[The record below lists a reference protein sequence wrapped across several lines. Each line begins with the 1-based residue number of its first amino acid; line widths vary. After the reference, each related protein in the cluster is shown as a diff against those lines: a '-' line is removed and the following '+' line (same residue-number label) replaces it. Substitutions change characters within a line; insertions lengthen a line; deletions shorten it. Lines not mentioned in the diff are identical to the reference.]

1 METWY
6 NDTVTNTTALLSHVE
21 DMNKS
26 IYYTIQNPNPEL
38 ADCEPT
44 ILKVEVKVRGR
55 ANPQNYDYCLEYIF
69 MELLLLLWFAKFW
82 LSKIFE
88 RKTFFIAALFCR
100 RVREHLGN
108 KRELGFLYL
117 RDEYK
122 KEAKSFCSQRI
133 QGALI
138 AFCTFKTATINQH
151 TFSSFPEKKKF
162 KKKCH
167 IAGLLGLEVVDWW
180 DHYHHRCIF
189 RRVWQRDVHGGF
201 ISAQNSRSGFQPAS
215 NLSLRGRH
223 SLFGL

>member
-44 ILKVEVKVRGR
+44 ILKVEVKVGK
-55 ANPQNYDYCLEYIF
+55 ANPQNYDYCLELEYIF
-69 MELLLLLWFAKFW
+69 MELLLLWFAKFW

-138 AFCTFKTATINQH
+138 AFCTFKTPTINQH
-151 TFSSFPEKKKF
+151 TFSSFPEKPKLKKVSH
-162 KKKCH
+162 CR
-167 IAGLLGLEVVDWW
+167 ITWIGSGGLVGSLPSSLHFSACVATWRPWWFYLGPKFEKW
-180 DHYHHRCIF
+180 
-189 RRVWQRDVHGGF
+189 
-201 ISAQNSRSGFQPAS
+201 
-215 NLSLRGRH
+215 LST
-223 SLFGL
+223 SF